1 MGAGL
6 TGLLDDR
13 NRQRLAALGL
23 LELRQPQRGRQPC
36 GTSADNQDVNFEGF
50 SCHQRPTKKP
60 RRLRGLRENVFTKE
74 LSESLCLCASEA
86 SYPFSNSATSAGA
99 ISKMSPWMP

>member
-13 NRQRLAALGL
+13 NRQRLAALRL

-36 GTSADNQDVNFEGF
+36 GPGADNQDVNFEGF

-60 RRLRGLRENVFTKE
+60 QRFRGLRENSSQRDS
-74 LSESLCLCASEA
+74 LSLCVSEA
-86 SYPFSNSATSAGA
+86 TYPFSSSATSAGA
-99 ISKMSPWMP
+99 ISKMSPWIP